1 MANALTDFIR
11 KRDFLVCM
19 DSDGCVMDTVRI
31 KHCSVFC
38 PELIRV
44 FGLEAH
50 TDFITTAWEEIN
62 LNSITRGI
70 SRFESAVLIFD
81 RLKNRG
87 IDVPGSEDIAAWVS
101 TASELSTAS
110 LQQEVLR
117 SGSLALRKLQEWN
130 NACNRRIQ
138 ALEPTFEPFPGVEES
153 LRQLHAAQTAELD
166 TIRLVRSPACRIVWM
181 SGALELHSFLDME
194 PSIRMLERSQA
205 EAVVFL
211 GKVGVGLSAERLAA
225 GQFAPYDRAFL
236 VLDDEDAFDG
246 DVTVLPET
254 TCAAVCFRGSHPE
267 APAQYA
273 RLMDY
278 LRAHALAPA
287 DFSRE
292 ITMIDY
298 GLTSDPE
305 KFVTEIRIPVRAAE

>member
-1 MANALTDFIR
+1 MARTQELFSIGDVAQLFHLSVSSLRHYEAIGLLT
-11 KRDFLVCM
+11 
-19 DSDGCVMDTVRI
+19 
-31 KHCSVFC
+31 
-38 PELIRV
+38 PEY
-44 FGLEAH
+44 
-50 TDFITTAWEEIN
+50 TDPATGYRYYGPRQF
-62 LNSITRGI
+62 
-70 SRFESAVLIFD
+70 
-81 RLKNRG
+81 
-87 IDVPGSEDIAAWVS
+87 
-101 TASELSTAS
+101 
-110 LQQEVLR
+110 EVL
-117 SGSLALRKLQEWN
+117 N
-130 NACNRRIQ
+130 
-138 ALEPTFEPFPGVEES
+138 
-153 LRQLHAAQTAELD
+153 
-166 TIRLVRSPACRIVWM
+166 TIRYLRALDMPLGQIRAFLRNRDVGRIEQLLREQKAAVVRSPACRVVWM

-211 GKVGVGLSAERLAA
+211 GKVGVGLSAARLLA

-298 GLTSDPE
+298 GLTSDPDE
-305 KFVTEIRIPVRAAE
+305 FVTEIRIPVRAAE

>member
-1 MANALTDFIR
+1 MARTQELFSIGDVAQLFHLSVSSLRHYETIGLLT
-11 KRDFLVCM
+11 
-19 DSDGCVMDTVRI
+19 
-31 KHCSVFC
+31 
-38 PELIRV
+38 PEY
-44 FGLEAH
+44 
-50 TDFITTAWEEIN
+50 TDPATGYRYYGPRQF
-62 LNSITRGI
+62 
-70 SRFESAVLIFD
+70 
-81 RLKNRG
+81 
-87 IDVPGSEDIAAWVS
+87 
-101 TASELSTAS
+101 
-110 LQQEVLR
+110 EVLNTIR
-117 SGSLALRKLQEWN
+117 YLRALDMPLGQIRAFLRNRDVGRKQAELQRVERKID
-130 NACNRRIQ
+130 NR
-138 ALEPTFEPFPGVEES
+138 
-153 LRQLHAAQTAELD
+153 LRQLHDAQTAELGA
-166 TIRLVRSPACRIVWM
+166 IRLVRSPACRIVWM

-211 GKVGVGLSAERLAA
+211 GKVGVGLSAERLLA
-225 GQFAPYDRAFL
+225 GAFAPYDRAFL

-246 DVTVLPET
+246 DVTTLPET

-305 KFVTEIRIPVRAAE
+305 KFVTEIRIPATEA

>member
-1 MANALTDFIR
+1 MARTQELFSIGDVAQLFHLSVSSLRHYETIGLLT
-11 KRDFLVCM
+11 
-19 DSDGCVMDTVRI
+19 
-31 KHCSVFC
+31 
-38 PELIRV
+38 PEY
-44 FGLEAH
+44 
-50 TDFITTAWEEIN
+50 TDPATGYRYYGPRQF
-62 LNSITRGI
+62 
-70 SRFESAVLIFD
+70 
-81 RLKNRG
+81 
-87 IDVPGSEDIAAWVS
+87 
-101 TASELSTAS
+101 
-110 LQQEVLR
+110 EVLNTIR
-117 SGSLALRKLQEWN
+117 YLRALDMPLGQIRAFLRNRDVERKID
-130 NACNRRIQ
+130 NR
-138 ALEPTFEPFPGVEES
+138 
-153 LRQLHAAQTAELD
+153 LRQLHDAQTAELGA
-166 TIRLVRSPACRIVWM
+166 IRLVRSPACRIVWM

-211 GKVGVGLSAERLAA
+211 GKVGVGLSAERLLA
-225 GQFAPYDRAFL
+225 GAFAPYDRAFL

-246 DVTVLPET
+246 DVTTLPET

-305 KFVTEIRIPVRAAE
+305 KFVTEIRIPVTET

>member
-1 MANALTDFIR
+1 MARTQELFSIGDVAQLFH
-11 KRDFLVCM
+11 L
-19 DSDGCVMDTVRI
+19 
-31 KHCSVFC
+31 SVSSLRHY
-38 PELIRV
+38 ET
-44 FGLEAH
+44 FGLLTPEY
-50 TDFITTAWEEIN
+50 TDPVTGYRYYGPRQF
-62 LNSITRGI
+62 
-70 SRFESAVLIFD
+70 
-81 RLKNRG
+81 
-87 IDVPGSEDIAAWVS
+87 
-101 TASELSTAS
+101 
-110 LQQEVLR
+110 EVLNTIR
-117 SGSLALRKLQEWN
+117 YLRALDMPLGQIRAFLRNRDVGRIEQLLREQKAAVVRKQAELQRVERKID
-130 NACNRRIQ
+130 NR
-138 ALEPTFEPFPGVEES
+138 
-153 LRQLHAAQTAELD
+153 LRQLHDAQTAALGA
-166 TIRLVRSPACRIVWM
+166 IRLVRSPACRIVWM

-211 GKVGVGLSAERLAA
+211 GKVGVGLSAERLLA
-225 GQFAPYDRAFL
+225 GAFAPYDRAFL

-246 DVTVLPET
+246 DVTTLPET

-305 KFVTEIRIPVRAAE
+305 KFVTEIRIPVTEA

>member
-1 MANALTDFIR
+1 MARTQELFSIGDVAQLFHLSVSSLRHYETIGLLT
-11 KRDFLVCM
+11 
-19 DSDGCVMDTVRI
+19 
-31 KHCSVFC
+31 
-38 PELIRV
+38 PEY
-44 FGLEAH
+44 
-50 TDFITTAWEEIN
+50 TDPATGYRYYGPRQF
-62 LNSITRGI
+62 
-70 SRFESAVLIFD
+70 
-81 RLKNRG
+81 
-87 IDVPGSEDIAAWVS
+87 
-101 TASELSTAS
+101 
-110 LQQEVLR
+110 EVL
-117 SGSLALRKLQEWN
+117 N
-130 NACNRRIQ
+130 
-138 ALEPTFEPFPGVEES
+138 
-153 LRQLHAAQTAELD
+153 
-166 TIRLVRSPACRIVWM
+166 TIRYLRALDMPLGQIRAFLRNRDVGRIEQLLREQKAAVVRKQA
-181 SGALELHSFLDME
+181 ELHSFLDME

-211 GKVGVGLSAERLAA
+211 GKVGVGLSAERLLA
-225 GQFAPYDRAFL
+225 GAFAPYDRAFL

-246 DVTVLPET
+246 DVTTLPET

-305 KFVTEIRIPVRAAE
+305 KFVTEIRIPVTEA

>member
-1 MANALTDFIR
+1 MARTQELFSIGDVAQLFHLSVSSLRHYETIGLLT
-11 KRDFLVCM
+11 
-19 DSDGCVMDTVRI
+19 
-31 KHCSVFC
+31 
-38 PELIRV
+38 PEY
-44 FGLEAH
+44 
-50 TDFITTAWEEIN
+50 TDPATGYRYYGPRQF
-62 LNSITRGI
+62 
-70 SRFESAVLIFD
+70 
-81 RLKNRG
+81 
-87 IDVPGSEDIAAWVS
+87 
-101 TASELSTAS
+101 
-110 LQQEVLR
+110 EVLNTIR
-117 SGSLALRKLQEWN
+117 YLRALDMPLGQIRAFLRNRDVGRIEQLLREQKAAVARKQAELQRVERKID
-130 NACNRRIQ
+130 NR
-138 ALEPTFEPFPGVEES
+138 

-273 RLMDY
+273 RLMDC
-278 LRAHALAPA
+278 
-287 DFSRE
+287 
-292 ITMIDY
+292 
-298 GLTSDPE
+298 
-305 KFVTEIRIPVRAAE
+305 IPVRAVE

>member
-1 MANALTDFIR
+1 MLNTIRYLRALDMPLGQIR
-11 KRDFLVCM
+11 AFLRNRDVGRIEQLLREQKAAV
-19 DSDGCVMDTVRI
+19 VR
-31 KHCSVFC
+31 KQA
-38 PELIRV
+38 ELQRV
-44 FGLEAH
+44 ERKI
-50 TDFITTAWEEIN
+50 D
-62 LNSITRGI
+62 
-70 SRFESAVLIFD
+70 
-81 RLKNRG
+81 NR
-87 IDVPGSEDIAAWVS
+87 
-101 TASELSTAS
+101 
-110 LQQEVLR
+110 
-117 SGSLALRKLQEWN
+117 
-130 NACNRRIQ
+130 
-138 ALEPTFEPFPGVEES
+138 
-153 LRQLHAAQTAELD
+153 LRQLHDAQTAELGA
-166 TIRLVRSPACRIVWM
+166 IHLVRSPACRVVRM

-211 GKVGVGLSAERLAA
+211 GKVGVGLSAERLLA

-298 GLTSDPE
+298 GLTNDPG
-305 KFVTEIRIPVRAAE
+305 KFVTEIRIPVRAVE

>member
-1 MANALTDFIR
+1 MAHAQELFSIGDVAQLFHLSVSSLRHYETIGLLT
-11 KRDFLVCM
+11 
-19 DSDGCVMDTVRI
+19 
-31 KHCSVFC
+31 
-38 PELIRV
+38 PEY
-44 FGLEAH
+44 
-50 TDFITTAWEEIN
+50 TDPATGYRYYGPRQF
-62 LNSITRGI
+62 
-70 SRFESAVLIFD
+70 
-81 RLKNRG
+81 
-87 IDVPGSEDIAAWVS
+87 
-101 TASELSTAS
+101 
-110 LQQEVLR
+110 EVLNTIR
-117 SGSLALRKLQEWN
+117 YLRALDMPLGQIRAFLRNRDVGRKQAELQRVERKID
-130 NACNRRIQ
+130 NR
-138 ALEPTFEPFPGVEES
+138 
-153 LRQLHAAQTAELD
+153 LRQLHAAQTAELGA
-166 TIRLVRSPACRIVWM
+166 IHLVRSPACRVVWM

-211 GKVGVGLSAERLAA
+211 GKVGVGLSAERLLA

-298 GLTSDPE
+298 GLTNDPG